1 MAAKNK
7 HRRKPKATKNVTF
20 QAEENDMEAENGS
33 GEEDEDPAPDE
44 GQHGANNDEEEFSL
58 DEVLRLG
65 GTQVRQKPTIRN
77 FIRFISELI

>member
-7 HRRKPKATKNVTF
+7 HRKKLKATKKVNF

-44 GQHGANNDEEEFSL
+44 GQHRAKKDEEEFSL

-65 GTQVRQKPTIRN
+65 GTRVRENHYIQN
-77 FIRFISELI
+77 FTRFIS